1 MTSAVI
7 VDAIR
12 SPMAK
17 GKAPKDG
24 RPGGALSS
32 VHPVEL
38 LGQVLRTL
46 VERNGIDSA
55 TVDDVITGC
64 VSQVG
69 EQSGGI
75 GRFAWLSAGLDE
87 NVPSVVINRACGSS
101 QQAADFAAQGVIAGV
116 YDIVIAA
123 GVESMSRIPMFTSR
137 IGQDPY
143 GDAVVQRYAP
153 GLVPQ
158 GVSADLVAARW
169 KLDRETLDEYSA
181 RSHQRAAA
189 SDFSNEVVPIVVSA
203 ADAQT
208 AMVDRDETVRP
219 NTTAEKLAELKP
231 VFETA
236 EYSARFPEI
245 NWSITAGNSSQ
256 LTDGAAAV
264 LIMSEKK
271 AAELGLRPRARFHS
285 FALAAD
291 DPISMLT
298 GPIPAT
304 EKLLRRAG
312 VALSDIDH
320 YEVNEAFA
328 PVPLAWQSHFDAD
341 PAKLNPRG
349 GAIALGHPL
358 GCSGARLLT
367 TMLHGLEATG
377 GRLGLQTMCEAGGM
391 ANATLIER
399 L

>member
-1 MTSAVI
+1 MTAAVI

-17 GKAPKDG
+17 GKAAKDG

-38 LGQVLRTL
+38 LGQVLRAL

-55 TVDDVITGC
+55 AVDDVITGC

-123 GVESMSRIPMFTSR
+123 GIESMSRIPMLTAR

-143 GDAVVQRYAP
+143 GPAVSARYAP

-158 GVSADLVAARW
+158 GVSAELVAARW

-181 RSHQRAAA
+181 RSHARAAA
-189 SDFSNEVVPIVVSA
+189 SDFSDEIVPIRVSGPDGGTVV
-203 ADAQT
+203 
-208 AMVDRDETVRP
+208 VNRDETVRA
-219 NTTAEKLAELKP
+219 NTTAGKLAQLTP

-236 EYSARFPEI
+236 EYSSRFPEI

-264 LIMSEKK
+264 LIMSETK
-271 AAELGLRPRARFHS
+271 AAQLGFQPRARFRS

-312 VALSDIDH
+312 VRLSDIDH

-358 GCSGARLLT
+358 GCSGVRLLT

>member
-1 MTSAVI
+1 MSAAVI

-17 GKAPKDG
+17 GKAAKDG

-32 VHPVEL
+32 IHPVEL
-38 LGQVLRTL
+38 LGQVLRAL

-101 QQAADFAAQGVIAGV
+101 QQAADFAAQGVLAGV

-123 GVESMSRIPMFTSR
+123 GVESMSRIPMLTSR

-143 GDAVVQRYAP
+143 GSGVQARYAP
-153 GLVPQ
+153 GLIPQ
-158 GVSADLVAARW
+158 GVSAELVAARW
-169 KLDRETLDEYSA
+169 KLDRDALDEYSA
-181 RSHQRAAA
+181 RSHVRAGAV
-189 SDFSNEVVPIVVSA
+189 DFSGEIVSIAVPGPDGGTVV
-203 ADAQT
+203 
-208 AMVDRDETVRP
+208 VDRDETVRP
-219 NTTAEKLAELKP
+219 NTTVEKLAELKP
-231 VFETA
+231 VFETD
-236 EYSARFPEI
+236 EYSTRFPEI
-245 NWSITAGNSSQ
+245 KWSVTAGNSSQ

-264 LIMSEKK
+264 LIMSEEK
-271 AAELGLRPRARFHS
+271 AAALGLKPRARFHS

-304 EKLLRRAG
+304 QKLLARAG
-312 VALSDIDH
+312 VGLSDIDH

-328 PVPLAWQSHFDAD
+328 SVPLAWQSHFDAD
-341 PAKLNPRG
+341 PSKLNPRG

-367 TMLHGLEATG
+367 TMLNSLEATG
-377 GRLGLQTMCEAGGM
+377 GRFGLQTMCEAGGM

>member
-1 MTSAVI
+1 MSAAVI

-17 GKAPKDG
+17 GKAAKDG

-32 VHPVEL
+32 LHPVEL
-38 LGQVLRTL
+38 LGQVLRAL

-123 GVESMSRIPMFTSR
+123 GVESMSRIPMFTAR

-143 GDAVVQRYAP
+143 GPAVSERYAP

-158 GVSADLVAARW
+158 GVSAELVAARW

-181 RSHQRAAA
+181 RSHTNAAGA
-189 SDFSNEVVPIVVSA
+189 DFSTEIVPITTPDGAVVS
-203 ADAQT
+203 T
-208 AMVDRDETVRP
+208 DETVRP
-219 NTTAEKLAELKP
+219 ATTVEGLGALKSS
-231 VFETA
+231 F
-236 EYSARFPEI
+236 YSAEMAERFPE
-245 NWSITAGNSSQ
+245 
-256 LTDGAAAV
+256 
-264 LIMSEKK
+264 
-271 AAELGLRPRARFHS
+271 
-285 FALAAD
+285 
-291 DPISMLT
+291 
-298 GPIPAT
+298 
-304 EKLLRRAG
+304 
-312 VALSDIDH
+312 
-320 YEVNEAFA
+320 
-328 PVPLAWQSHFDAD
+328 
-341 PAKLNPRG
+341 
-349 GAIALGHPL
+349 
-358 GCSGARLLT
+358 
-367 TMLHGLEATG
+367 
-377 GRLGLQTMCEAGGM
+377 
-391 ANATLIER
+391 
-399 L
+399 

>member
-1 MTSAVI
+1 MSTAVI

-12 SPMAK
+12 SPLAK
-17 GKAPKDG
+17 GKAAKDG
-24 RPGGALSS
+24 RPGGALSTL
-32 VHPVEL
+32 HPVDL
-38 LGQVLRTL
+38 LGQVLRAL
-46 VERNGIDSA
+46 VDRNGIDSA

-64 VSQVG
+64 VSQAG
-69 EQSGGI
+69 EQSGGV

-87 NVPSVVINRACGSS
+87 TVPSVVINRACGSS

-123 GVESMSRIPMFTSR
+123 GVESMSRVPMGTAR
-137 IGQDPY
+137 VGQDPF
-143 GDAVVQRYAP
+143 GPSVMQRYSP

-158 GVSADLVAARW
+158 GVSAELVAARW

-181 RSHQRAAA
+181 RSHARAAA
-189 SDFSNEVVPIVVSA
+189 ADFSGEIVPVTVPGGVV
-203 ADAQT
+203 
-208 AMVDRDETVRP
+208 VDTDETIRP
-219 NTTAEKLAELKP
+219 STTAEGLAGLKP
-231 VFETA
+231 VFETP

-245 NWSITAGNSSQ
+245 NWSVTAGNSSQ
-256 LTDGAAAV
+256 LTDGASAV
-264 LIMSEKK
+264 LIMSEEK
-271 AAELGLRPRARFHS
+271 AAALGLRPRARFQS

-312 VALSDIDH
+312 IKLADIDH

-328 PVPLAWQSHFDAD
+328 SVPLAWQSHFDAD

-367 TMLHGLEATG
+367 TMLHGLEASG
-377 GRLGLQTMCEAGGM
+377 GRYGLQTMCEAGGM

>member
-1 MTSAVI
+1 MSAAVI

-17 GKAPKDG
+17 GKAAKEG

-38 LGQVLRTL
+38 LGQVLRAL

-123 GVESMSRIPMFTSR
+123 GIESMSRIPMFTSR

-143 GDAVVQRYAP
+143 GPAVSDRYAP

-158 GVSADLVAARW
+158 GVSAELVAARW

-181 RSHQRAAA
+181 RSHGRAGA
-189 SDFSNEVVPIVVSA
+189 SDFSEEIVPISVSGTEGGMVV
-203 ADAQT
+203 
-208 AMVDRDETVRP
+208 VDRDETVRP
-219 NTTAEKLAELKP
+219 NTTADKLAELKP

-236 EYSARFPEI
+236 EYSARFPDI
-245 NWSITAGNSSQ
+245 KWSITAGNSSQ

-271 AAELGLRPRARFHS
+271 AAELGVRPRARFHS

-358 GCSGARLLT
+358 GCSGVRLLT

-377 GRLGLQTMCEAGGM
+377 GRFGLQTMCEAGGM

>member
-1 MTSAVI
+1 MSTAVI
-7 VDAIR
+7 GDAIR

-17 GKAPKDG
+17 GKAAKDG
-24 RPGGALSS
+24 RLGGALSS
-32 VHPVEL
+32 LHPVEL
-38 LGQVLRTL
+38 LGQVLRAL

-75 GRFAWLSAGLDE
+75 GRVAWLSAGLEE

-123 GVESMSRIPMFTSR
+123 GVESMSRIPMFTAR

-143 GDAVVQRYAP
+143 GPAVTDRYAP
-153 GLVPQ
+153 GLIPQ
-158 GVSADLVAARW
+158 GVSAELVAARF

-181 RSHQRAAA
+181 RSHVRAGAA
-189 SDFSNEVVPIVVSA
+189 DFSGEIVPITVPGADGGTVV
-203 ADAQT
+203 
-208 AMVDRDETVRP
+208 VDRDETVRP
-219 NTTAEKLAELKP
+219 NTTAEKLGELKP

-245 NWSITAGNSSQ
+245 NWSVTAGNSSQ

-264 LIMSEKK
+264 LIMSEEK
-271 AAELGLRPRARFHS
+271 AAALGLRPRARFHS
-285 FALAAD
+285 FALGAD

-304 EKLLRRAG
+304 EKLLHRAG
-312 VALSDIDH
+312 VSLSEIDH

-367 TMLHGLEATG
+367 TLLNGLEATG
-377 GRLGLQTMCEAGGM
+377 GRFGLQTMCEAGGM